1 MEKIINLIGKTIVSL
16 RGSKR
21 RKNQK
26 DIELEYILFDDG
38 KTLIQLDDQDYYDYH
53 DCSSSAKE
61 IRIYENSE
69 MWKDIKENNVIYGDA
84 NYKN

>member
-1 MEKIINLIGKTIVSL
+1 MNDLNDLIKKTIISL

-38 KTLIQLDDQDYYDYH
+38 ETFIQLDEQDYYDYH
-53 DCSSSAKE
+53 DCSTRARE
-61 IRIYENSE
+61 ITIYKNSE
-69 MWKDIKENNVIYGDA
+69 IWKNIKENNKNYGDA
-84 NYKN
+84 TTLY